1 MASKQQEHHHWIQVK
16 ECHYICF
23 WSVCVSVF
31 MFVMHINAIVTFLI
45 TPTELEQSKCDLCL
59 ARDREI
65 HTHTLGSTSS
75 TKWIPA
81 KLLKIFGNIFPVH
94 KWNCVTLNQIIAW
107 TLLCLRC
114 VGFWIQVSYLQ
125 YISNVVIKFTLKT
138 QTCL

>member
-1 MASKQQEHHHWIQVK
+1 MALKQQEHHHWIQVK

-65 HTHTLGSTSS
+65 HTYTLGSTSS
-75 TKWIPA
+75 QPNEYQRIC
-81 KLLKIFGNIFPVH
+81 LKSFNIFPVY
-94 KWNCVTLNQIIAW
+94 KRNCVTLNQIIAW

-138 QTCL
+138 KTCL